1 MIDEDPFPSMALVN
15 MAAIDLRAMLNVK
28 KDERLFPNV
37 RIRNV

>member
-15 MAAIDLRAMLNVK
+15 IAAFDLRAMLNVK
-28 KDERLFPNV
+28 KDERLFPNA